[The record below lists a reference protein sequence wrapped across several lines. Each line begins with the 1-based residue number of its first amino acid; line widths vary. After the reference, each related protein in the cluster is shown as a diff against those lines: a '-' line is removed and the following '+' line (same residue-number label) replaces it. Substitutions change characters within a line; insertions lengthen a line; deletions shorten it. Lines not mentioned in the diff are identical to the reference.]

1 MKYLL
6 DTNACIRYLNGRSES
21 LRRQLS
27 AKNPDD
33 IVLCSV
39 VKAELSYGARK
50 SQHPQRSLKKQ
61 QQFVNYF
68 VSLPFDDKA
77 AEVYGQIRAELER
90 AGTPIGPND
99 LMIAAIAFANDVTLV
114 THNTREFRR
123 IKGLKIEDWELDTP

>member
-21 LRRQLS
+21 LRRQIS

-39 VKAELSYGARK
+39 VKAELFYGARK
-50 SQHPQRSLKKQ
+50 SQRPQRSLEKQ
-61 QQFVNYF
+61 HKFVNHF
-68 VSLPFDDKA
+68 VSLPFDDEA

-99 LMIAAIAFANDVTLV
+99 LMIAAIAIANDVMLV
-114 THNTREFRR
+114 THNAREFRR
-123 IKGLKIEDWELDTP
+123 VKGLRLEDWELDIS